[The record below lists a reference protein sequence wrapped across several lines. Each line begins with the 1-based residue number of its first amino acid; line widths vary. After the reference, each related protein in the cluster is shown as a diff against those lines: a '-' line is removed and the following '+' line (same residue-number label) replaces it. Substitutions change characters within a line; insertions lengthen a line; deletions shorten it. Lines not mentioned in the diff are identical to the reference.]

1 MFGYK
6 LAVVNYSTLSSV
18 KFQKRAHLLNYHQV
32 MEAQSCGIIK
42 NFHMDGKDKPVDI
55 LTKFCSSREW
65 YELLKLLIFCI
76 ARGEASGSHLSTEGG
91 VKLPL

>member
-1 MFGYK
+1 
-6 LAVVNYSTLSSV
+6 
-18 KFQKRAHLLNYHQV
+18 
-32 MEAQSCGIIK
+32 ME
-42 NFHMDGKDKPVDI
+42 GKDNPADI